1 MIQFVAK
8 KVAASLLLILSVVAV
23 PSQAQYASDIDI
35 YSGVSGGAAP
45 NVLLVLDTS
54 ANWNAN
60 IKEDCFYKDN
70 GVTTTVKPS
79 KGQTKGGI
87 EQCALYNVIDALP
100 IGLNDT
106 PNFNIGIMVFNETIV
121 DTGARVVKAFTPL
134 NAAGKIALKALVKN
148 LDANQSPAPTS
159 YALAMHEAYLYF
171 TEAVPYSGQRAGVL
185 PYDPTAFLGTKY
197 ALPAGS
203 SCSQGYVII
212 IANGAPQSDKV
223 SNDAVKLLLAKLG
236 GSTTP
241 ITYPSGT
248 VDPKDS
254 DNWTD
259 EYARFLLGQQDA
271 TRTLSAKITTYT
283 IAVTGANSDKASYPA
298 IFNGIAKA
306 GGGDFYEASNVGKLT
321 LALGDIFSHM
331 QAVNS
336 VFSSASLPVSVNARG
351 TYLNQVFMG
360 MFRPDADSKPR
371 WRGNLKQYK
380 FNYDPVTD
388 SLFLSDASTPA
399 KSAISGTT
407 GFISPTATSFWSSPS
422 TFWKNQLL
430 GTPATQSDAP
440 DGEVVEK
447 GGVAQSLRTTYGAS
461 QDTRNIFTCIA
472 CTINTALLS
481 HQFNVDNKAILSTD
495 LGLPLTALPIDRSN
509 LINWVRG
516 TDNAGDENGPAGGVT
531 IRPSVHGDV
540 LHSRPVAVNY
550 GGTTGVVVFYGS
562 NDGTLRAVNGNADIA
577 ANTNA
582 GKELWSF
589 IPQEH
594 FSKLNRLRT
603 NGPEVRLSTTSTGSS
618 ATPRDYF
625 VDGPIGVYQKVLSDG
640 TNDKV
645 YLYVA
650 MRRGGRILYAL
661 DVTDP
666 RIPKFLWKK
675 TQTDIPE
682 LGQTWSEP
690 KVAKIRGGKNP
701 IAVINAN
708 LAINTNIV
716 VNANTVINTNP
727 VIIMGAG
734 YDSTAEDSA
743 TPGTT
748 TMGNAVLVLDAFDG
762 SVLKSFPTTRSVA
775 SDVTLVDTDFDGYV
789 DRAYAVDLGGNLYRI
804 DLEKTTSSAT
814 TFAIAD
820 WGIYKLASLA
830 GGGTRKFFYPPD
842 VVVTPNFS
850 ALLLGSGDREKPLA
864 PFSTDAF
871 FTLYDTKTSKG
882 TPPTAFT
889 PITSANLGTVGTSED
904 QVAGCNIPM
913 STNGEKIVNAPTSIA
928 GITYFGTNRPSVS
941 TNSCTVSNLGVAKV
955 YSAPLFCQVAASQEL
970 KGGGLPPSPVTGT
983 VTVSYTSPL
992 DSRVTLTKRVP
1003 FIIGA
1008 PNTKASGIEGSK
1020 VSPIISPV
1028 RKRRYWYI
1036 ENTR

>member
-1 MIQFVAK
+1 MIQSIAQKIAV
-8 KVAASLLLILSVVAV
+8 SLLLMLSVVAA
-23 PSQAQYASDIDI
+23 PSHAQYTSDIDI

-60 IKEDCFYKDN
+60 LKEDCFYKEN
-70 GVTTTVKPS
+70 GQTTSVKPS

-100 IGLNDT
+100 IGPSDT
-106 PNFNIGIMVFNETIV
+106 PNFNIGIMVFNETNV
-121 DTGARVVKAFTPL
+121 DTGARVIKAFTPL

-171 TEAVPYSGQRAGVL
+171 TEAAPYSGQRVGVL
-185 PYDPTAFLGTKY
+185 PYDPAAFSGSKY

-203 SCSQGYVII
+203 SCSHGYVIV

-223 SNDAVKLLLAKLG
+223 SNDTVKPLLAGLG

-241 ITYPSGT
+241 ITYPSGII
-248 VDPKDS
+248 DSKDS

-271 TRTLSAKITTYT
+271 TRALSGRITTYT

-306 GGGDFYEASNVGKLT
+306 GGGDFYEASDVSKLT

-351 TYLNQVFMG
+351 SYLNQIFMG

-380 FNYDPVTD
+380 FNYDPTTD

-422 TFWKNQLL
+422 TFWKNQSL
-430 GTPATQSDAP
+430 GTPATKSDAP

-447 GGVAQSLRTTYGAS
+447 GGVAQRIRATYSTS
-461 QDTRNIFTCIA
+461 QDARSVFTCIA
-472 CTINTALLS
+472 CTANTALSS
-481 HQFNVDNKAILSTD
+481 HQFNVGNGAILSTD
-495 LGLPLTALPIDRSN
+495 LGLPAGASATDRSN

-516 TDNAGDENGPAGGVT
+516 TDNAGDESGPADGVT

-577 ANTNA
+577 VDTNA

-594 FSKLNRLRT
+594 FPKLNRLRV
-603 NGPEVRLSTTSTGSS
+603 NGPEVRLSTTSSGSP

-625 VDGPIGVYQKVLSDG
+625 VDGPIGIYQKVLSSG
-640 TNDKV
+640 ANDKV

-650 MRRGGRILYAL
+650 MRRGGRVLYAL

-666 RIPKFLWKK
+666 ATPKFLWKK
-675 TQTDIPE
+675 TQADIPE

-690 KVAKIRGGKNP
+690 KVAKIRGGKKTT
-701 IAVINAN
+701 AVIN
-708 LAINTNIV
+708 T
-716 VNANTVINTNP
+716 NTVINTNP

-734 YDSTAEDSA
+734 YDSAAEDSA

-804 DLEKTTSSAT
+804 DLEKTTASVTTSAIT
-814 TFAIAD
+814 D

-842 VVVTPNFS
+842 VVVTPTFA

-864 PFSTDAF
+864 TSSTDAF
-871 FTLYDTKTSKG
+871 FTLYDTQMSKG
-882 TPPTAFT
+882 TPSTFTA
-889 PITSANLGTVGTSED
+889 ITSASLGTVGSTEN
-904 QVAGCNIPM
+904 QTAGCKIPM

-928 GITYFGTNRPSVS
+928 GITYFSTNRPSVS

-955 YSAPLFCQVAASQEL
+955 YSAPLFCQAAISQEL

-983 VTVSYTSPL
+983 VTVSYPSPL
-992 DSRVTLTKRVP
+992 DSTVTLTKRIP

-1008 PNTKASGIEGSK
+1008 PSTKGSGIEGSK
-1020 VSPIISPV
+1020 VNPTISPV
-1028 RKRRYWYI
+1028 RKRRYWYL

>member
-1 MIQFVAK
+1 MIQSIVQK
-8 KVAASLLLILSVVAV
+8 IAAPLLLILSVMAA
-23 PSQAQYASDIDI
+23 PSHAQYTSDIDI
-35 YSGVSGGAAP
+35 YSGVSGGVAP

-54 ANWNAN
+54 ANWNAS

-70 GVTTTVKPS
+70 GVVTTVKPS

-106 PNFNIGIMVFNETIV
+106 PNFNIGIMVFNETNV
-121 DTGARVVKAFTPL
+121 DTGARVIKAFTPL
-134 NAAGKIALKALVKN
+134 NTAGKMALKALVKN

-171 TEAVPYSGQRAGVL
+171 TEAVPYSGQRIGML
-185 PYDPTAFLGTKY
+185 PYDPAAFSGTKY

-203 SCSQGYVII
+203 SCSQSYVIV

-223 SNDAVKLLLAKLG
+223 SNDTVKPLLAGLG

-241 ITYPSGT
+241 ITYPSGII
-248 VDPKDS
+248 DSKDS

-271 TRTLSAKITTYT
+271 TRALSARITTYA
-283 IAVTGANSDKASYPA
+283 IAVTGAKSDKASYPA

-306 GGGDFYEASNVGKLT
+306 GGGDFYEASDVGKLT
-321 LALGDIFSHM
+321 LALGDIFNHM

-351 TYLNQVFMG
+351 TYLNQIFMG

-380 FNYDPVTD
+380 FNYDPATD
-388 SLFLSDASTPA
+388 RLFLSDASTPT

-447 GGVAQSLRTTYGAS
+447 GGVAQRIRSTYSTS
-461 QDTRNIFTCIA
+461 QNARSIFTCIA
-472 CTINTALLS
+472 CTANTALASL
-481 HQFNVDNKAILSTD
+481 QFNVNNGAILSTD
-495 LGLPLTALPIDRSN
+495 LGLPVSASPTDRSN

-516 TDNAGDENGPAGGVT
+516 TDNAGDESGPTDGVT

-562 NDGTLRAVNGNADIA
+562 NDGALRAINGNADIA
-577 ANTNA
+577 ADTNA

-594 FSKLNRLRT
+594 FSKLNRLRV
-603 NGPEVRLSTTSTGSS
+603 NSPEVRLSTTSASS
-618 ATPRDYF
+618 PATPRDYF
-625 VDGPIGVYQKVLSDG
+625 VDGPIGLYQKVLSDG

-666 RIPKFLWKK
+666 VNPKFLWKK
-675 TQTDIPE
+675 TQADIPE

-690 KVAKIRGGKNP
+690 KVAKIRGGKKTT
-701 IAVINAN
+701 AA
-708 LAINTNIV
+708 
-716 VNANTVINTNP
+716 INTNP

-734 YDSTAEDSA
+734 YDSAAEDSA

-775 SDVTLVDTDFDGYV
+775 SDITLVDTDFDGYV

-804 DLEKTTSSAT
+804 DLEKTTASTT
-814 TFAIAD
+814 TFATTD

-830 GGGTRKFFYPPD
+830 GSGTRKFFYPPD

-850 ALLLGSGDREKPLA
+850 ALLLGSGDREKPLTT
-864 PFSTDAF
+864 FSTDAF

-882 TPPTAFT
+882 TPTSAFI
-889 PITSANLGTVGTSED
+889 PITSTNLGTVGTTED
-904 QVAGCNIPM
+904 QIAGCKIPM
-913 STNGEKIVNAPTSIA
+913 GTNGEKIVNMPTSIA
-928 GITYFGTNRPSVS
+928 GITYFSTNRPSVS
-941 TNSCTVSNLGVAKV
+941 TNSCTASNLGVAKI
-955 YSAPLFCQVAASQEL
+955 YSAPLFCQAATSQEL
-970 KGGGLPPSPVTGT
+970 RGGGLPPSPVTGT
-983 VTVSYTSPL
+983 VIVSYTSPL

-1008 PNTKASGIEGSK
+1008 PNTKGSGIEGSK
-1020 VSPIISPV
+1020 VNPIISPV
-1028 RKRRYWYI
+1028 RKRRYWYL

>member
-1 MIQFVAK
+1 MIQSIVQK
-8 KVAASLLLILSVVAV
+8 IAAPLLLILSVMAA
-23 PSQAQYASDIDI
+23 PSHAQYTSDIDI
-35 YSGVSGGAAP
+35 YSGVSGGVAP

-54 ANWNAN
+54 ANWNAS

-70 GVTTTVKPS
+70 GVVTTVKPS

-106 PNFNIGIMVFNETIV
+106 PNFNIGIMVFNETNV
-121 DTGARVVKAFTPL
+121 DTGARVIKAFTPL
-134 NAAGKIALKALVKN
+134 NTAGKMALKALVKN

-171 TEAVPYSGQRAGVL
+171 TEAVPYSGQRIGML
-185 PYDPTAFLGTKY
+185 PYDPAAFSGTKY

-203 SCSQGYVII
+203 SCSQSYVIV

-223 SNDAVKLLLAKLG
+223 SNDAVKPLLAGLG

-241 ITYPSGT
+241 ITYPSGII
-248 VDPKDS
+248 DSKDS

-271 TRTLSAKITTYT
+271 TRALSARITTYA
-283 IAVTGANSDKASYPA
+283 IAVTGAKSDKASYPA

-306 GGGDFYEASNVGKLT
+306 GGGDFYEASDVGKLT
-321 LALGDIFSHM
+321 LALGDIFNHM

-351 TYLNQVFMG
+351 TYLNQIFMG

-380 FNYDPVTD
+380 FNYDPATD
-388 SLFLSDASTPA
+388 RLFLSDASTPT

-407 GFISPTATSFWSSPS
+407 GFISPTTTSFWSSPS

-447 GGVAQSLRTTYGAS
+447 GGVAQRIRSTYSTS
-461 QDTRNIFTCIA
+461 QNARSIFTCIA
-472 CTINTALLS
+472 CTANTALASL
-481 HQFNVDNKAILSTD
+481 QFNVNNGAILSTD
-495 LGLPLTALPIDRSN
+495 LGLPVSASPTDRSN

-516 TDNAGDENGPAGGVT
+516 TDNAGDESGPTDGVT

-562 NDGTLRAVNGNADIA
+562 NDGALRAINGNADIA
-577 ANTNA
+577 ADTNA

-594 FSKLNRLRT
+594 FSKLNRLRV
-603 NGPEVRLSTTSTGSS
+603 NSPEVRLSTTSASS
-618 ATPRDYF
+618 PATPRDYF
-625 VDGPIGVYQKVLSDG
+625 VDGPIGLYQKVLSDG

-666 RIPKFLWKK
+666 VNPKFLWKK
-675 TQTDIPE
+675 TQADIPE

-690 KVAKIRGGKNP
+690 KVAKIRGGKKTT
-701 IAVINAN
+701 AA
-708 LAINTNIV
+708 
-716 VNANTVINTNP
+716 INTNP

-734 YDSTAEDSA
+734 YDSAAEDSA

-775 SDVTLVDTDFDGYV
+775 SDITLVDTDFDGYV

-804 DLEKTTSSAT
+804 DLEKTTASTT
-814 TFAIAD
+814 TFATTD

-830 GGGTRKFFYPPD
+830 GSGTRKFFYPPD

-850 ALLLGSGDREKPLA
+850 ALLLGSGDREKPLTT
-864 PFSTDAF
+864 FSTDAF

-882 TPPTAFT
+882 TPTSAFI
-889 PITSANLGTVGTSED
+889 PITSTNLGTVGTTED
-904 QVAGCNIPM
+904 QIAGCKIPM
-913 STNGEKIVNAPTSIA
+913 GTNGEKIVNMPTSIA
-928 GITYFGTNRPSVS
+928 GITYFSTNRPSVS
-941 TNSCTVSNLGVAKV
+941 TNSCTASNLGVAKI
-955 YSAPLFCQVAASQEL
+955 YSAPLFCQAATSQEL
-970 KGGGLPPSPVTGT
+970 RGGGLPPSPVTGT
-983 VTVSYTSPL
+983 VIVSYTSPL

-1008 PNTKASGIEGSK
+1008 PNTKGSGIEGSK
-1020 VSPIISPV
+1020 VNPIISPV
-1028 RKRRYWYI
+1028 RKRRYWYL

>member
-1 MIQFVAK
+1 MIQSIVQK
-8 KVAASLLLILSVVAV
+8 IAAPLLLILSVMAA
-23 PSQAQYASDIDI
+23 PSHAQYTSDIDI
-35 YSGVSGGAAP
+35 YSGVSGGVAP

-54 ANWNAN
+54 ANWNAS

-70 GVTTTVKPS
+70 GVVTTVKPS

-106 PNFNIGIMVFNETIV
+106 PNFNIGIMVFNETNV
-121 DTGARVVKAFTPL
+121 DTGARVIKAFTPL
-134 NAAGKIALKALVKN
+134 NTAGKMALKALVKN

-171 TEAVPYSGQRAGVL
+171 TEAVPYSGQRIGML
-185 PYDPTAFLGTKY
+185 PYDPAAFSGTKY

-203 SCSQGYVII
+203 SCSQSYVIV

-223 SNDAVKLLLAKLG
+223 SNDAVKPLLAGLG

-241 ITYPSGT
+241 ITYPSGII
-248 VDPKDS
+248 DSKDS

-271 TRTLSAKITTYT
+271 TRALSARITTYA
-283 IAVTGANSDKASYPA
+283 IAVTGAKSDKASYPA

-306 GGGDFYEASNVGKLT
+306 GGGDFYEASDVGKLT
-321 LALGDIFSHM
+321 LALGDIFNHM

-351 TYLNQVFMG
+351 TYLNQIFMG

-380 FNYDPVTD
+380 FNYDPATD
-388 SLFLSDASTPA
+388 RLFLSDASTPT

-407 GFISPTATSFWSSPS
+407 GFISPTTTSFWSSPS

-447 GGVAQSLRTTYGAS
+447 GGVAQRIRSTYSTS
-461 QDTRNIFTCIA
+461 QNARSIFTCIA
-472 CTINTALLS
+472 CTANTALASL
-481 HQFNVDNKAILSTD
+481 QFNVNNGAILSTD
-495 LGLPLTALPIDRSN
+495 LELPVSASPTDRSN

-516 TDNAGDENGPAGGVT
+516 TDNAGDESGPTDGVT

-562 NDGTLRAVNGNADIA
+562 NDGALRAINGNADIA
-577 ANTNA
+577 ADTNA

-594 FSKLNRLRT
+594 FSKLNRLRV
-603 NGPEVRLSTTSTGSS
+603 NSPEVRLSTTSASS
-618 ATPRDYF
+618 PATPRDYF
-625 VDGPIGVYQKVLSDG
+625 VDGPIGLYQKVLSDG

-666 RIPKFLWKK
+666 VNPKFLWKK
-675 TQTDIPE
+675 TQADIPE

-690 KVAKIRGGKNP
+690 KVAKIRGGKKTT
-701 IAVINAN
+701 AA
-708 LAINTNIV
+708 
-716 VNANTVINTNP
+716 INTNP

-734 YDSTAEDSA
+734 YDSAAEDSA

-775 SDVTLVDTDFDGYV
+775 SDITLVDTDFDGYV

-804 DLEKTTSSAT
+804 DLEKTTASTT
-814 TFAIAD
+814 TFATTD

-830 GGGTRKFFYPPD
+830 GSGTRKFFYPPD

-850 ALLLGSGDREKPLA
+850 ALLLGSGDREKPLTT
-864 PFSTDAF
+864 FSTDAF

-882 TPPTAFT
+882 TPTSAFI
-889 PITSANLGTVGTSED
+889 PITSTNLGTVGTTED
-904 QVAGCNIPM
+904 QIAGCKIPM
-913 STNGEKIVNAPTSIA
+913 GTNGEKIVNMPTSIA
-928 GITYFGTNRPSVS
+928 GITYFSTNRPSVS
-941 TNSCTVSNLGVAKV
+941 TNSCTASNLGVAKI
-955 YSAPLFCQVAASQEL
+955 YSAPLFCQAATSQEL
-970 KGGGLPPSPVTGT
+970 RGGGLPPSPVTGT
-983 VTVSYTSPL
+983 VIVSYTSPL

-1008 PNTKASGIEGSK
+1008 PNTKGSGIEGSK
-1020 VSPIISPV
+1020 VNPIISPV
-1028 RKRRYWYI
+1028 RKRRYWYL

>member
-1 MIQFVAK
+1 MIQSIVQK
-8 KVAASLLLILSVVAV
+8 IAAPLLLILSVMAA
-23 PSQAQYASDIDI
+23 PSHAQYTSDIDI
-35 YSGVSGGAAP
+35 YSGVSGGVAP

-54 ANWNAN
+54 ANWNAS

-70 GVTTTVKPS
+70 GVVTTVKPS

-106 PNFNIGIMVFNETIV
+106 PNFNIGIMVFNETNV
-121 DTGARVVKAFTPL
+121 DTGARVIKAFTPL
-134 NAAGKIALKALVKN
+134 NTAGKMALKALVKN

-171 TEAVPYSGQRAGVL
+171 TEAVPYSGQRIGML
-185 PYDPTAFLGTKY
+185 PYDPAAFSGTKY

-203 SCSQGYVII
+203 SCSQSYVIV

-223 SNDAVKLLLAKLG
+223 SNDTVKPLLAGLG

-241 ITYPSGT
+241 ITYPSGII
-248 VDPKDS
+248 DSKDS

-271 TRTLSAKITTYT
+271 TRALSARITTYA
-283 IAVTGANSDKASYPA
+283 IAVTGAKSDKASYPA

-306 GGGDFYEASNVGKLT
+306 GGGDFYEASDVGKLT
-321 LALGDIFSHM
+321 LALGDIFNHM

-351 TYLNQVFMG
+351 TYLNQIFMG

-380 FNYDPVTD
+380 FNYDPATD
-388 SLFLSDASTPA
+388 RLFLSDASTPT

-407 GFISPTATSFWSSPS
+407 GFISPTTTSFWSSPS

-447 GGVAQSLRTTYGAS
+447 GGVAQRIRSTYSTS
-461 QDTRNIFTCIA
+461 QNARSIFTCIA
-472 CTINTALLS
+472 CTANTALASL
-481 HQFNVDNKAILSTD
+481 QFNVNNGAILSTD
-495 LGLPLTALPIDRSN
+495 LELPVSASPTDRSN

-516 TDNAGDENGPAGGVT
+516 TDNAGDESGPTDGVT

-562 NDGTLRAVNGNADIA
+562 NDGALRAINGNADIA
-577 ANTNA
+577 ADTNA

-594 FSKLNRLRT
+594 FSKLNRLRV
-603 NGPEVRLSTTSTGSS
+603 NSPEVRLSTTSASS
-618 ATPRDYF
+618 PATPRDYF
-625 VDGPIGVYQKVLSDG
+625 VDGPIGLYQKVLSDG

-666 RIPKFLWKK
+666 VNPKFLWKK
-675 TQTDIPE
+675 TQADIPE

-690 KVAKIRGGKNP
+690 KVAKIRGGKKTT
-701 IAVINAN
+701 AA
-708 LAINTNIV
+708 
-716 VNANTVINTNP
+716 INTNP

-734 YDSTAEDSA
+734 YDSAAEDSA

-775 SDVTLVDTDFDGYV
+775 SDITLVDTDFDGYV

-804 DLEKTTSSAT
+804 DLEKTTASTT
-814 TFAIAD
+814 TFATTD

-830 GGGTRKFFYPPD
+830 GSGTRKFFYPPD

-850 ALLLGSGDREKPLA
+850 ALLLGSGDREKPLTT
-864 PFSTDAF
+864 FSTDAF

-882 TPPTAFT
+882 TPTSAFI
-889 PITSANLGTVGTSED
+889 PITSTNLGTVGTTED
-904 QVAGCNIPM
+904 QIAGCKIPM
-913 STNGEKIVNAPTSIA
+913 GTNGEKIVNMPTSIA
-928 GITYFGTNRPSVS
+928 GITYFSTNRPSVS
-941 TNSCTVSNLGVAKV
+941 TNSCTASNLGVAKI
-955 YSAPLFCQVAASQEL
+955 YSAPLFCQAATSQEL
-970 KGGGLPPSPVTGT
+970 RGGGLPPSPVTGT
-983 VTVSYTSPL
+983 VIVSYTSPL

-1008 PNTKASGIEGSK
+1008 PNTKGSGIEGSK
-1020 VSPIISPV
+1020 VNPIISPV
-1028 RKRRYWYI
+1028 RKRRYWYL